1 MKRIFVLMFALIVA
15 VGAMAQKGVLK
26 TIATDTVKGAET
38 IYFTPIQLNGSY
50 QSLSIQFLCTQLG
63 GTTDGTIYV
72 LASNDGT
79 NYYNLNNIDG
89 KMIYASPYARMND
102 SIVGKLNLYNAATL
116 NFVIPEPAHRFY
128 KVGVT
133 GTSGDTTKLTGNYV
147 YK

>member
-1 MKRIFVLMFALIVA
+1 MLVFAV
-15 VGAMAQKGVLK
+15 VAMAASAQNGRLK
-26 TIATDTVKGAET
+26 TITTDTVKGAET
-38 IYFTPIQLNGSY
+38 IYFSAIPVTGTY
-50 QSLSIQFLCTQLG
+50 ETLSIQFLCTELG

-79 NYYNLNNIDG
+79 NYCNLNNVDG

-116 NFVIPEPAHRFY
+116 NFVVPKPAHRYY

-133 GTSGDTTKLTGNYV
+133 GTASDTTKLTGNYV
-147 YK
+147 LK